1 MMVKLWHNKG
11 YTLIDVLVSLMIIS
25 IFSRISL
32 NIVPLDLDHKL
43 FPYHYLYDQMLSIY
57 ENQDIVFEKDDGCII
72 NYPIKFNNHG
82 NVNMAQTISCLNDEY
97 VVELGWG
104 KIKKR

>member
-11 YTLIDVLVSLMIIS
+11 YTLIDVLISFMIIS
-25 IFSRISL
+25 IFSLLAI
-32 NIVPLDLDHKL
+32 NVVPLNNDHKL
-43 FPYHYLYDQMLSIY
+43 FVYHYLYHQMYSIY
-57 ENQDIVFEKDDGCII
+57 HNEHVVLDSITGCNIK
-72 NYPIKFNNHG
+72 YPIEFNNHD